1 MRVPWLAVHG
11 LSVRF
16 ADLLGPPSQD
26 ASTSMSR
33 PGLFKP
39 ELRRVALVWVCA
51 SLPLVVL
58 AGSAVTSTRDYLLVF
73 ACMASAAY
81 TSPALVNTW
90 LAAQRAPRP
99 DNWGWWIWLA
109 ALCLM
114 YAIGCAMVLG
124 VLTDLRVSLAV
135 GTAVV
140 AAASLLLMTAG
151 VLMVR
156 ARSGLRAVT
165 VDLIESAMSVIVVV
179 APAALLWGDDIL
191 GAEASWYAV
200 PAAVASAAMVFGVYW
215 GVLLYVRLGG
225 DDGGSRVIGRMGVA
239 LTAVGLVNAVGQ
251 TAQGVSGFTLPAAPL
266 LTLHA
271 VCMSLLLFIPLY
283 VPDRISP
290 GLDRL
295 PPHSQV
301 RGAWLPAA
309 LMLVGMPVL
318 LATTVVLR
326 EQHDWAPLYSLAV
339 TGVLLV
345 LAALRQLAAV
355 RETRRLYRQV
365 EEAAAT
371 RRDLLAEVM
380 QRADV
385 ERHRVAAQLHE
396 QAVSAYATFV
406 SFIQTSS
413 LSPSTADSGSVAGAS
428 VLVRD
433 ELRQQ
438 AESLRRLMLAVQ
450 PLEVGR
456 PRSQSL
462 RAPIQAY
469 VDGLFGDGPA
479 PRLVVSVAEDVMLDW
494 STETVV
500 LRIVQEAVRNIWRH
514 SEASLVEITIRV
526 DGHIVEAVIA
536 DDGVG
541 FDPDRVMFESGIAS
555 MRSFAVLGQGTL
567 TLDSSP
573 GCGTRVT
580 ARLGAL
586 DAASPVPPDALDDDA
601 PRPRLRLLRSE
612 PESVGEARGGVLAG
626 DPPGG
631 LGVDLTA
638 DAQLDVG
645 EREAEHACAGRYQIV
660 GGQGRAGHECGEL

>member
-1 MRVPWLAVHG
+1 MIGGLFMRVPWLAVHG

-16 ADLLGPPSQD
+16 AALLEPPLPGE
-26 ASTSMSR
+26 STSLRR

-51 SLPLVVL
+51 SLPLVVF
-58 AGSAVTSTRDYLLVF
+58 ASTVVTTTSDYLFVF
-73 ACMASAAY
+73 ALVASATY
-81 TSPALVNTW
+81 TSPALLNTW
-90 LAAQRAPRP
+90 LVARRAPRP
-99 DNWGWWIWLA
+99 DTWGWWIWLV

-124 VLTDLRVSLAV
+124 ALTDLRVPAAV
-135 GTAVV
+135 GVAVV
-140 AAASLLLMTAG
+140 AVVSLLLMTAG

-156 ARSGLRAVT
+156 TRSGLRAVT

-179 APAALLWGDDIL
+179 APAALLWGDDVL
-191 GAEASWYAV
+191 GAEAAWYAV
-200 PAAVASAAMVFGVYW
+200 PAALASVAMVFGVYW
-215 GVLLYVRLGG
+215 GVLLYVRLRG
-225 DDGGSRVIGRMGVA
+225 DGGVNHVIGRIGVA
-239 LTAVGLVNAVGQ
+239 LTAVGLLNAVGQ
-251 TAQGVSGFTLPAAPL
+251 TAQGISGFTLPAVPL

-271 VCMSLLLFIPLY
+271 VCMSLLLFVPLY

-301 RGAWLPAA
+301 RGAWLPAT
-309 LMLVGMPVL
+309 LMLVGLPAL
-318 LATTVVLR
+318 LVTTLR
-326 EQHDWAPLYSLAV
+326 LRGQYDWAPLYSLGV

-365 EEAAAT
+365 EAAAAT

-413 LSPSTADSGSVAGAS
+413 LSGSSAERGPMAGAS

-438 AESLRRLMLAVQ
+438 ADSLRQLMLAVQ
-450 PLEVGR
+450 PLEVER
-456 PRSQSL
+456 PWSQSL

-479 PRLVVSVAEDVMLDW
+479 PVLAVSVGDEVMVDW

-514 SEASLVEITIRV
+514 SEASLVEITVRV
-526 DGHIVEAVIA
+526 DGHVVEAVIA

-541 FDPDRVMFESGIAS
+541 FDPSRVLFESGIAS
-555 MRSFAVLGQGTL
+555 MRSFAALGQGTL
-567 TLDSSP
+567 TVDSSP
-573 GCGTRVT
+573 GGGTRVT

-586 DAASPVPPDALDDDA
+586 DPGTRVPPEAADDEDAS
-601 PRPRLRLLRSE
+601 RPLLRLLRSE
-612 PESVGEARGGVLAG
+612 PGSVGEA
-626 DPPGG
+626 
-631 LGVDLTA
+631 
-638 DAQLDVG
+638 
-645 EREAEHACAGRYQIV
+645 
-660 GGQGRAGHECGEL
+660 

>member
-1 MRVPWLAVHG
+1 
-11 LSVRF
+11 
-16 ADLLGPPSQD
+16 
-26 ASTSMSR
+26 
-33 PGLFKP
+33 
-39 ELRRVALVWVCA
+39 
-51 SLPLVVL
+51 
-58 AGSAVTSTRDYLLVF
+58 
-73 ACMASAAY
+73 
-81 TSPALVNTW
+81 
-90 LAAQRAPRP
+90 
-99 DNWGWWIWLA
+99 
-109 ALCLM
+109 
-114 YAIGCAMVLG
+114 
-124 VLTDLRVSLAV
+124 
-135 GTAVV
+135 
-140 AAASLLLMTAG
+140 
-151 VLMVR
+151 
-156 ARSGLRAVT
+156 
-165 VDLIESAMSVIVVV
+165 
-179 APAALLWGDDIL
+179 
-191 GAEASWYAV
+191 
-200 PAAVASAAMVFGVYW
+200 
-215 GVLLYVRLGG
+215 
-225 DDGGSRVIGRMGVA
+225 
-239 LTAVGLVNAVGQ
+239 
-251 TAQGVSGFTLPAAPL
+251 
-266 LTLHA
+266 
-271 VCMSLLLFIPLY
+271 MSLLLFIPLY

-295 PPHSQV
+295 PPHGQV

-318 LATTVVLR
+318 VVTTLHLR
-326 EQHDWAPLYSLAV
+326 GRYEWAPLYSLAV

-345 LAALRQLAAV
+345 LAALRRLAAA

-371 RRDLLAEVM
+371 RRGLLAEVM

-413 LSPSTADSGSVAGAS
+413 LSASSAESGPVAGAS
-428 VLVRD
+428 VLVCD

-450 PLEVGR
+450 PLEVDR

-469 VDGLFGDGPA
+469 VDGLFGDGRAPA
-479 PRLVVSVAEDVMLDW
+479 LVVSVGEDVMLDW

-500 LRIVQEAVRNIWRH
+500 LRIVQEAVRNVWLH
-514 SEASLVEITIRV
+514 GEASLVEITVRV

-536 DDGVG
+536 DDGVR
-541 FDPDRVMFESGIAS
+541 FDPDGVMFEPGIAS

-567 TLDSSP
+567 TVDSSP
-573 GCGTRVT
+573 GSGTRVT

-586 DAASPVPPDALDDDA
+586 DPGTSVPSDSPEDADT
-601 PRPRLRLLRSE
+601 PRPRLRLLRGE

-626 DPPGG
+626 DPPRR

-645 EREAEHACAGRYQIV
+645 ESEAEHARAGRHQVV
-660 GGQGRAGHECGEL
+660 GGQGRGGHEGGEL